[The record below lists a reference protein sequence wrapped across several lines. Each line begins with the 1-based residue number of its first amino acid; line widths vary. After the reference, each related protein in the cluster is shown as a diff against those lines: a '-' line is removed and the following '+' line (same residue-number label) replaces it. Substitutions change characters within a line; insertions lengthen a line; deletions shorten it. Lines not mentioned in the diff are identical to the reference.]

1 MESAFFRDDIPNDG
15 KVQRFSETVP
25 IPLLF
30 GNVHTPFRVRGMAS
44 RTPPVPRCGIARAA
58 WR

>member
-15 KVQRFSETVP
+15 KVQRFSETAP

-30 GNVHTPFRVRGMAS
+30 GNSTPL
-44 RTPPVPRCGIARAA
+44 PRARPGIPRPARAPL
-58 WR
+58 R